1 MDPSPHAVLTPAVGG
16 QSSGRYVDLGDVRL
30 WVEERGEGPPLLLIP
45 GLGAGTWL
53 WDAWRDALAASFR
66 LVMPELRG
74 SGRSEKP
81 DERYTVAG
89 FAQDTIG
96 VLDALGIDRAH
107 VLGVS
112 MGGYVAQVLS
122 ATRPDRVDRLV
133 LAATAVG
140 GQNQIGPSGD
150 VLARTIRPR
159 GRSRRE
165 RLEDTYAL
173 GFSDAFRAAHPD
185 RLDAVTAWRLEHPQP
200 EAAYFRQLLAGNAYD
215 GAEVTPR
222 ISAPTLVCVGE
233 DDAIVPP
240 ENGDALVALLPDAR
254 VERFPG
260 RHLFVIESA
269 DAFRRAVAD
278 FLDPGSEA

>member
-1 MDPSPHAVLTPAVGG
+1 MDPTPQAAPGLALDG
-16 QSSGRYVDLGDVRL
+16 QATGRHVDLGDVRL
-30 WVEERGEGPPLLLIP
+30 WVEEQGDGPPLLLVP
-45 GLGAGTWL
+45 GLGAGAWL
-53 WDAWRDALAASFR
+53 WAAWRDALAEDFR

-74 SGRSEKP
+74 SGRSDKP
-81 DERYTVAG
+81 DARYTVAG
-89 FAQDTIG
+89 FAEDLVG
-96 VLDALGIDRAH
+96 VLDVLGIDRAH

-112 MGGYVAQVLS
+112 MGGYVAQVLA
-122 ATRPDRVDRLV
+122 ATRPERVDRLV

-140 GQNQIGPSGD
+140 GQNQIGPTGD

-185 RLDAVTAWRLEHPQP
+185 RLDAITAWRLAHPQP
-200 EAAYFRQLLAGNAYD
+200 EPAYYRQLLAGNAYD

-222 ISAPTLVCVGE
+222 VAAPTLVCVGE
-233 DDAIVPP
+233 DDPIVPP
-240 ENGDALVALLPDAR
+240 ENGDALAALLPDAR

-260 RHLFVIESA
+260 RHLFVIEAA
-269 DAFRRAVAD
+269 DAFRAAVAA
-278 FLDPGSEA
+278 FLDPEAQR

>member
-1 MDPSPHAVLTPAVGG
+1 MDASPQAMPKNAVDG
-16 QSSGRYVDLGDVRL
+16 QPPGRHVDLGGVKL
-30 WVEERGEGPPLLLIP
+30 WVEEEGEGPPLLLIP

-53 WDAWRDALAASFR
+53 WAAWRDALAQSFR

-74 SGRSEKP
+74 SGRSDKP

-89 FAQDTIG
+89 FAEDLIG
-96 VLDALGIDRAH
+96 VLDALGVDRAH

-112 MGGYVAQVLS
+112 MGGFVAQYLA
-122 ATRPDRVDRLV
+122 ATWPERVDRLV

-150 VLARTIRPR
+150 VLVRTVRPR

-185 RLDAVTAWRLEHPQP
+185 RLDALTAWRLAHPQP
-200 EAAYFRQLLAGNAYD
+200 EAAYYRQMLAGNAYD
-215 GAEVTPR
+215 GADYTPR
-222 ISAPTLVCVGE
+222 IVAPTLVCVGE
-233 DDAIVPP
+233 DDPIVPP
-240 ENGDALVALLPDAR
+240 ENGDALAALLPDAR
-254 VERFPG
+254 VARFPG
-260 RHLFVIESA
+260 RHLFVIEVA
-269 DAFRRAVAD
+269 DAVRERVTA
-278 FLDPGSEA
+278 FLQPEA